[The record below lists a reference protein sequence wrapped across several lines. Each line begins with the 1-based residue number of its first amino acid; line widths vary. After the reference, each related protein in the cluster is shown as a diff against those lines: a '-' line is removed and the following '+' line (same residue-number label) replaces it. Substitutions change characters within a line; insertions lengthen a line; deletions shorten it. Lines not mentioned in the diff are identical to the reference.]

1 VRRKEIARVLL
12 LMGFVVLSVGCAS
25 HRRPA
30 MCRNPAKVIGTD
42 SGGYG
47 QGGWVLVRKDQ
58 DPNDV
63 AARIGTAYHVRTQ
76 PLMYLHGFSTFPVPQ
91 SAKFLCDRAVV
102 EVHLDPP
109 QGVAAR

>member
-1 VRRKEIARVLL
+1 
-12 LMGFVVLSVGCAS
+12 
-25 HRRPA
+25 
-30 MCRNPAKVIGTD
+30 MCRNPAKVIGTE

-63 AARIGTAYHVRTQ
+63 AARIAAAFHVRTQ
-76 PLMYLHGFSTFPVPQ
+76 ALMYLHGFSTFPIPQ
-91 SAKFLCDRAVV
+91 GPKFLCDRAVV
-102 EVHLDPP
+102 EVHYDPL